1 MATIL
6 AFPTTARGEPRRT
19 QRPLP
24 IQSSAQSSVQSS
36 AHSSAQI
43 VFFPGVRYERWLSDQ
58 PAAKRRKRTSRRDR
72 IELEA

>member
-6 AFPTTARGEPRRT
+6 AFPTTARGQPRRT

-24 IQSSAQSSVQSS
+24 ANTSAE
-36 AHSSAQI
+36 I

-58 PAAKRRKRTSRRDR
+58 PSAKRRKRTPRRDR

>member
-36 AHSSAQI
+36 AQI
-43 VFFPGVRYERWLSDQ
+43 MFFPGVRYERWLSDQ

>member
-19 QRPLP
+19 TRPLP
-24 IQSSAQSSVQSS
+24 IQSSAQSS

>member
-24 IQSSAQSSVQSS
+24 VQ
-36 AHSSAQI
+36 SSAQI

-58 PAAKRRKRTSRRDR
+58 PAAKRRKRSSRRDR